1 MDANSPTIFISAGE
15 ASGDAHGAGVIKAL
29 RERFADADFFGI
41 GGEKMA
47 AAGLEQL
54 EHSRRLAF
62 MGFAEVVRHLP
73 FIAKLRA
80 KVLREIIRR
89 KPDLLI
95 LIDYPGFHF
104 SLLRKVKQ
112 LNLPRPPKI
121 LYYISPQVWAWKA
134 GRARE
139 LAGLVDHIAVIFPF
153 ETKIYDDVGL
163 PCTFVGHPLLD
174 EIEPIPPRG
183 EFLKSLGIEAD
194 DRVVAILPGSRK
206 QEVRRHL
213 PVMIQAA
220 AIVQRFMPGVRFI
233 LAQSSTLPEQFYKNF
248 ALGVSIIPVR
258 GQTHALLSHA
268 NASWIK
274 SGSSTIEAAY
284 FGHPF
289 VVLYK
294 TSALTYWLGKRLVKV
309 PFVAMANLLADGQAV
324 PELLQNNVTAEQL
337 AGEILPFLKTPK
349 AIESCRNKLKGVRE
363 KLGTPGAGARVA
375 DIAVELIAT
384 REKEDAL

>member
-1 MDANSPTIFISAGE
+1 MQTKSPTIFISAGE
-15 ASGDAHGAGVIKAL
+15 ASGDAHGAGVLNAL
-29 RERFADADFFGI
+29 RERFTGANFFGI
-41 GGEKMA
+41 GGDKMA

-54 EHSRRLAF
+54 EDSRRLAF
-62 MGFAEVVRHLP
+62 MGFAEVVRHLL
-73 FIAKLRA
+73 FIYQLRA
-80 KVLREIIRR
+80 KIIGEITRR

-104 SLLRKVKQ
+104 SLMRKLKQ
-112 LNLPRPPKI
+112 LKLSRPPKV

-139 LAGLVDHIAVIFPF
+139 LAGLADHIAVIFPF

-174 EIEPIPPRG
+174 EIKPVPPRG
-183 EFLKSLGIEAD
+183 AFLNSLGFEAD

-213 PVMIQAA
+213 PVMIQAT

-233 LAQSSTLPEQFYKNF
+233 LAESSTVPEQFFKNF
-248 ALGVSIIPVR
+248 SLGSSIVSVR

-268 NASWIK
+268 NAAWIK

-294 TSALTYWLGKRLVKV
+294 TSVLTYWLGKRLVKV
-309 PFVAMANLLADGQAV
+309 PFVAMANLLAGEQAV
-324 PELLQNNVTAEQL
+324 PELLQQNVTAEQL

-349 AIESCRNKLKGVRE
+349 AIESCRNKLKRVRE
-363 KLGTPGAGARVA
+363 KLGTPGAGKRVA
-375 DIAVELIAT
+375 DIAAELIAA